1 MAHAGCHRIFGRDA
15 GSAAFHSK
23 SLITFKETRIKNHR
37 YFLTHNSCTKQTLCR
52 LHENS
57 SDWCIASPC
66 LKEEY
71 ILLPSSLISEVNM
84 PCSFN
89 MLVFFFTDSK
99 TWGKLYLYLHPSQSE
114 YQILNLEFFVV
125 IVLVRGVVW
134 FSFINYLFSR
144 PQSDLYFPT
153 SISELFCGIIKYWS
167 QLKSAILWY
176 ICIISK
182 NLEFISLSEINLNW
196 PALGLTSA
204 NVLKKPICFND
215 QHPGFKTRSFSFK
228 FAKFF
233 VVVVVVICLGILG
246 LFCLF
251 CFVFLYGQK

>member
-89 MLVFFFTDSK
+89 MLVFVLLTVKLEESFISIYILLKVNTKFS
-99 TWGKLYLYLHPSQSE
+99 TWNFLLLFWWEGLCDFPLLIICFQDHSPICIFLLPSQN
-114 YQILNLEFFVV
+114 YFVESSNTEV
-125 IVLVRGVVW
+125 SYTLVH
-134 FSFINYLFSR
+134 
-144 PQSDLYFPT
+144 LYYIQK
-153 SISELFCGIIKYWS
+153 SWVYISEW
-167 QLKSAILWY
+167 
-176 ICIISK
+176 
-182 NLEFISLSEINLNW
+182 
-196 PALGLTSA
+196 
-204 NVLKKPICFND
+204 D
-215 QHPGFKTRSFSFK
+215 
-228 FAKFF
+228 
-233 VVVVVVICLGILG
+233 
-246 LFCLF
+246 
-251 CFVFLYGQK
+251 

>member
-89 MLVFFFTDSK
+89 MLVFVLLTV
-99 TWGKLYLYLHPSQSE
+99 KLE
-114 YQILNLEFFVV
+114 E
-125 IVLVRGVVW
+125 
-134 FSFINYLFSR
+134 SFISIYILLKVNTKFSTWNFLLLF
-144 PQSDLYFPT
+144 
-153 SISELFCGIIKYWS
+153 W
-167 QLKSAILWY
+167 
-176 ICIISK
+176 
-182 NLEFISLSEINLNW
+182 
-196 PALGLTSA
+196 
-204 NVLKKPICFND
+204 
-215 QHPGFKTRSFSFK
+215 
-228 FAKFF
+228 
-233 VVVVVVICLGILG
+233 
-246 LFCLF
+246 
-251 CFVFLYGQK
+251 